1 VDTFGSDRL
10 WKLAALASIG
20 VALTLSGCGR
30 KGPLELPPSAQTPQ
44 NTNTRAAENATTDPL
59 VALGGSAQSGQ
70 KKEKKPEAFDSKG
83 QPTAPAKTNRT
94 SILDGMLD

>member
-1 VDTFGSDRL
+1 VDIFGSDRL

-20 VALTLSGCGR
+20 AALTLSGCGR

-44 NTNTRAAENATTDPL
+44 NTSTRAAQNATPDPMT
-59 VALGGSAQSGQ
+59 ALGGPTQSGQ
-70 KKEKKPEAFDSKG
+70 KKEKKPEAFDANG
-83 QPTAPAKTNRT
+83 NPTAPSKTNRT